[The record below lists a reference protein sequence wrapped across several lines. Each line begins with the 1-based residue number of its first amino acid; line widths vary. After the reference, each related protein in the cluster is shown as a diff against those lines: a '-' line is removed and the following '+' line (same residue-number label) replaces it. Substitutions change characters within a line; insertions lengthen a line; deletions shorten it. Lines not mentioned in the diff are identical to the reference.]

1 MIGET
6 VSHYIVIEKLGGGG
20 MGVVYKAEDTKLGRQ
35 VALKFLP
42 EEIAEDPQALERF
55 LREARAAAALN
66 HPHICTIYEIDEH
79 DGAPFIAMELLEGQT
94 LKHAIASGPM
104 RNDTV
109 LGAGIQIADALT
121 AAHAKGIV
129 HRDIKPANIF
139 LTAGGHAKI
148 LDFGLAKLAP
158 QAGGASLSSDSTE
171 GADLTSPGSAVGTV
185 AYMSPEQALGEEIDA
200 RTDLFSLGVVLY
212 EMVTGRQAFT
222 GTGSVAIFDAI
233 LHKPPVPVARA
244 NPEVP
249 PELEQVIDKALEK
262 DRNLRYQTA
271 GDLAADLRRLA
282 RDTDTGHSVAASVAS
297 IPVATPTATE
307 PAPASLAP
315 PQPAA
320 ATESTS
326 GSAIS
331 ASKIQAIDRAGAR
344 HWKAVAAAILVVGA
358 LAVATTWYFGREP
371 ALTEEDVVLLTDFV
385 NTTGDP
391 VFDGTLKQAL
401 AVKLRESPF
410 INVMPDETVRDTLE
424 LMARSP
430 DERITQSV
438 GREICQRRGVKA
450 MMTGEVAPIGSSFV
464 VTLGAVDCQSGDSLA
479 LLQAEAGSKEEVLAA
494 LGEAAT
500 KMRRQLGESL
510 ATIERFDAPIE
521 QATTASLEAFKSFV
535 LGAEERARSGDK
547 NAVPY
552 FERAIELDPN
562 FAMAHARLGTVHG
575 NLFEPDKALEYR
587 RRAFELRDRVSEL
600 ERLYIGAHYYG
611 AALGDLDKQIE
622 TYELWKRTYP
632 RDWTP
637 YNNLAVGYT
646 HQIGDFD
653 KALPEAQE
661 ALRLQPD
668 HLFSYQNLAWAYLTV
683 GRSDEAAAVCHQ
695 ALDKGYDSLTTRYVL
710 WMIAK
715 SEGDEVAAQKQ
726 VDSQTGTWGE
736 AWMYKAEA
744 EAAIDAGQ
752 IEEARALGRRA
763 VEAAQR
769 FEMAEMASLFAAQW
783 ATTEALLSNNDDA
796 RSLVEETLA
805 IAHSRDAMSF
815 AVVALAT
822 AEAPETGDLMAEL
835 EERFPQDTLIQN
847 VYLPGARAAQA
858 MHAGDPATAVELLKS
873 ATPYERAHLWV
884 IYLRGLAYLELD
896 RADEAAVEF
905 RKIDEVQGVWA
916 PVSIRS
922 LAQLGLARALA
933 ASGDTA
939 GARRAYDDLLVSW
952 KNADQGF
959 GLHQEAQ
966 AEYAALD

>member
-6 VSHYIVIEKLGGGG
+6 VSHYKVIEKLGGGG
-20 MGVVYKAEDTKLGRQ
+20 MGVVYKAEDTKLGRL

-42 EEIAEDPQALERF
+42 EEIAEDRQALERF

-79 DGAPFIAMELLEGQT
+79 DGAPFIAMELLEGHT

-104 RNDTV
+104 RSDTV
-109 LGAGIQIADALT
+109 LVAAVQIADALT

-158 QAGGASLSSDSTE
+158 DTGGASLSSDSTE

-185 AYMSPEQALGEEIDA
+185 AYMSPEQALGEEIDI

-222 GTGSVAIFDAI
+222 GAGSVAIFDAI
-233 LHKPPVPVARA
+233 LHKTPVPVVRA

-271 GDLAADLRRLA
+271 GDLAADLRRLL
-282 RDTDTGHSVAASVAS
+282 RDTESGHSVATSAAS
-297 IPVATPTATE
+297 IPAATPPTTATD
-307 PAPASLAP
+307 PAGQTL

-320 ATESTS
+320 APESTS
-326 GSAIS
+326 GSAAS

-344 HWKAVAAAILVVGA
+344 HWKAVTAVILVLGA
-358 LAVATTWYFGREP
+358 LAVAATWYFGREP
-371 ALTEEDVVLLTDFV
+371 ALTEEDVVLVTDFV

-401 AVKLRESPF
+401 TVKLRESPF
-410 INVMPDETVRDTLE
+410 LNVMPDETVRDTLE

-430 DERITQSV
+430 DERVTQSV

-479 LLQAEAGSKEEVLAA
+479 LLQAEAESKEEVLSA

-500 KMRRQLGESL
+500 KMRRELGESL

-521 QATTASLEAFKSFV
+521 QATTASLEAFKSFA
-535 LGAEERARSGDK
+535 LGTE
-547 NAVPY
+547 
-552 FERAIELDPN
+552 ERAIEIDPN
-562 FAMAHARLGTVHG
+562 FAMAHARLGTAHG

-600 ERLYIGAHYYG
+600 ERLYISAHYYG
-611 AALGDLDKQIE
+611 AALGDLDKQVE

-637 YNNLAVGYT
+637 YNNLSVGYT
-646 HQIGDFD
+646 HQIGEFD
-653 KALPEAQE
+653 KALAEAQE
-661 ALRLQPD
+661 AFRLRPD
-668 HLFSYQNLAWAYLTV
+668 HIFAYDNLAWAYLTV
-683 GRSDEAAAVCHQ
+683 GRADEAASVSRQ
-695 ALDKGYDSLTTRYVL
+695 ALDKGFDSLTNRYIL

-715 SEGDEVAAQKQ
+715 AAGDEVAAQEQ

-736 AWMYKAEA
+736 AWMYKSQA

-752 IEEARALGRRA
+752 IGEARALGRRG

-769 FEMAEMASLFAAQW
+769 FELAEMASLFAAQS
-783 ATTEALLSNNDDA
+783 AATEALLANDDDA
-796 RSLVEETLA
+796 RGLAEGALA
-805 IAHSRDAMSF
+805 IARSRDAMSF
-815 AVVALAT
+815 AVVALA
-822 AEAPETGDLMAEL
+822 AVGAPETADLMAEL
-835 EERFPQDTLIQN
+835 DKRFPQNTLIQR

-858 MHAGDPATAVELLKS
+858 IRAGDSTTAIELLGT

-884 IYLRGLAYLELD
+884 IYLRGLAYLDLD
-896 RADEAAVEF
+896 RGAEAAQEF
-905 RKIDEVQGVWA
+905 RKIDEVQGVWV

-933 ASGDTA
+933 ASGDPA
-939 GARRAYDDLLVSW
+939 GARLAYDDLFGTW
-952 KNADQGF
+952 KDADEDF
-959 GLHQEAQ
+959 GLYKEAR
-966 AEYAALD
+966 AEYAALPAR